1 MKKGYSSLILLI
13 LFITMGCKS
22 LMRKVY
28 GVENPQIKNI
38 SKIQKYLSSED
49 IDTTK
54 TLVFKNL
61 GAFAT
66 ATKMEGGLE
75 IPNAYFFNS
84 KGNFVSYKKK
94 AEDCNALIDDFISD
108 MKYIDSLH
116 IDESKNIR
124 SLLGL
129 IQTTSF
135 KEVKTEGDFDMYVII
150 TWATYAG
157 ELNEEKAFLWVELLE
172 KISSE
177 GVKIKYYLLNCDF
190 HEHWNMSKDEIKAL
204 NL

>member
-94 AEDCNALIDDFISD
+94 AEDCNALIDDFIS
-108 MKYIDSLH
+108 KSPRIVP
-116 IDESKNIR
+116 SKTTTKTNLAKERTAPPEALMTETLARVYLEQKNYKKAIQAYKILILKNPEKSGFFADQIR
-124 SLLGL
+124 AIEKL
-129 IQTTSF
+129 IN
-135 KEVKTEGDFDMYVII
+135 TEQQ
-150 TWATYAG
+150 
-157 ELNEEKAFLWVELLE
+157 
-172 KISSE
+172 
-177 GVKIKYYLLNCDF
+177 
-190 HEHWNMSKDEIKAL
+190 
-204 NL
+204 